1 MRERIAASFVLVAVV
16 LIALVVT
23 IRVYSLQG
31 FLREQEQTQQQRETA
46 LVAVIVDQTVDAGRP
61 VDEQLLRELVG
72 VESRLEYD
80 VAGQPPVVAE
90 GRAFD
95 ADMGVISAAAEA
107 GDGSVELLTTVR
119 ELSSVSARQ
128 LTSIVVLAL
137 LFVLLAGL
145 AGWWVA
151 SRLAAPFQ
159 RLAVAAEGLGRGR
172 VDVEVPQ
179 TRVPEA
185 RAIAQALRAGSA
197 QLATRLER
205 EREFAEYASHELR
218 TPLTALQLEL
228 EDLAMRDDVPD
239 DARATARRGLQ
250 RVRDVDAAAGRLVAI
265 TRQGA
270 LVEGGQVA
278 LGELATQVTQS
289 WADRLGTERR
299 PVTAQADGDLDLT
312 YTPGPVEHVLEL
324 LLDEVVG
331 GEGPV
336 RLAFEGN
343 PSHLKVEVPAGIASP
358 PPHPGLTEAR
368 ELAEQQ
374 GGRVTGDLTGTGVTV
389 WMPRR

>member
-16 LIALVVT
+16 LIALIVT
-23 IRVYSLQG
+23 IRVYSLQD
-31 FLREQEQTQQQRETA
+31 FLRQQEQTQQQRETE
-46 LVAVIVDQTVDAGRP
+46 LVAAVVDQTVAEGRT
-61 VDEQLLRELVG
+61 VDEQLLGELVG

-80 VAGQPPVVAE
+80 VPGRAPVVAE

-95 ADMGVISAAAEA
+95 TDVGVISAVTEA
-107 GDGSVELLTTVR
+107 GDGSVELLTTAR
-119 ELSSVSARQ
+119 ELSAVSARQ
-128 LTSIVVLAL
+128 LTSLFMLAL

-159 RLAVAAEGLGRGR
+159 QLAVAAEALGRGR

-185 RAIAQALRAGSA
+185 RAIATALEAGGA
-197 QLATRLER
+197 QLATRLAR

-270 LVEGGQVA
+270 LVEGGQIA

-289 WADRLGTERR
+289 WADRLGAERR
-299 PVTAQADGDLDLT
+299 TVSAQADGDLELT
-312 YTPGPVEHVLEL
+312 FTPGPVEQVLEL
-324 LLDEVVG
+324 VLGEVVG
-331 GEGPV
+331 GEGSV
-336 RLAFEGN
+336 RLVFEGSA
-343 PSHLKVEVPAGIASP
+343 SHLKVEVPAGVASP

-374 GGRVTGDLTGTGVTV
+374 GGRVTGDLAATGVTV

>member
-23 IRVYSLQG
+23 IRIYSLQG

-46 LVAVIVDQTVDAGRP
+46 LVASIVDQTVDAGRP
-61 VDEQLLRELVG
+61 VDQRLLRELVG

-80 VAGQPPVVAE
+80 VAGQAPVVAE

-95 ADMGVISAAAEA
+95 ADLGVISGVAEA
-107 GDGSVELLTTVR
+107 GDGSVELLTTAR
-119 ELSSVSARQ
+119 ELASVSARQ

-159 RLAVAAEGLGRGR
+159 RLAVAAEALGRGR

-197 QLATRLER
+197 QLATRLAR

-289 WADRLGTERR
+289 WADRLGAERR
-299 PVTAQADGDLDLT
+299 TVTAQADGDLDLT

-324 LLDEVVG
+324 VLHEVVG
-331 GEGPV
+331 GDGPV
-336 RLAFEGN
+336 RLAFEGS

-358 PPHPGLTEAR
+358 LPHPGLTEAR

-374 GGRVTGDLTGTGVTV
+374 GGRVTGDLATTGVTV